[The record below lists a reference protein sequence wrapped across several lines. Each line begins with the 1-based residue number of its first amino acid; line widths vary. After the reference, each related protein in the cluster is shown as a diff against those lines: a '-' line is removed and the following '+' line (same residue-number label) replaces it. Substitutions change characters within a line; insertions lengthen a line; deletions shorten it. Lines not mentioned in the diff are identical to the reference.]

1 MLACLPGG
9 ARSPGHPSHYTRHPG
24 RHRDPRAETCP
35 GSGHEPQ
42 EDTAHRPPSPR
53 PGARRL
59 KKLTNSHFS
68 VLTQYF
74 SVVSTQSLR
83 VRRGHADHANCGI
96 AKPRSPSLK
105 PIRVRF
111 TRCRRACPGPCQGR
125 VGRWG
130 TTQQVQVRRAQGRIW
145 ASCRR
150 VHGKGPGHGCSGPT
164 SIHVRGQA
172 EYMYPRPGAL

>member
-1 MLACLPGG
+1 MLAGG
-9 ARSPGHPSHYTRHPG
+9 SQEPRTPFPHTHEPG
-24 RHRDPRAETCP
+24 RAPGTTPRPKGRVRAETSVRPP

-130 TTQQVQVRRAQGRIW
+130 TTQQVQVR
-145 ASCRR
+145 
-150 VHGKGPGHGCSGPT
+150 PGHLGILQASAWERAGPRLQRANLYT
-164 SIHVRGQA
+164 FARAG
-172 EYMYPRPGAL
+172 

>member
-24 RHRDPRAETCP
+24 RHRDPRAET
-35 GSGHEPQ
+35 SGQRARTSRRHRAPTTESETRGTTPQ
-42 EDTAHRPPSPR
+42 EADQLSLLSTY
-53 PGARRL
+53 
-59 KKLTNSHFS
+59 S
-68 VLTQYF
+68 VLLSSQY
-74 SVVSTQSLR
+74 SESQSQTR
-83 VRRGHADHANCGI
+83 SRGPCQLWNCQ
-96 AKPRSPSLK
+96 PRSPSLK

-145 ASCRR
+145 ASCSSR

-172 EYMYPRPGAL
+172 EYMYPRPGAR